1 MIINS
6 TLKENLLYSTNEDVD
21 DSKILKLLSTFKIFN
36 EESVSLDRKISNKS
50 LSMGQMQK
58 ISFVR
63 AILSGVEI
71 LILDESTSNLDEGSK
86 KLIFQILQDLNI
98 TIINSTHNKEDFNNI
113 DLHIEIAISE
123 FGVRSL
129 KLN

>member
-1 MIINS
+1 
-6 TLKENLLYSTNEDVD
+6 
-21 DSKILKLLSTFKIFN
+21 
-36 EESVSLDRKISNKS
+36 
-50 LSMGQMQK
+50 
-58 ISFVR
+58 
-63 AILSGVEI
+63 
-71 LILDESTSNLDEGSK
+71 
-86 KLIFQILQDLNI
+86 LNI